1 MRYFRD
7 AKAMAR
13 ALRDALKA
21 KGVETTHS
29 ESLELIATAFGYENW
44 NILSAKIEAAAARTS
59 EERSPSYAGTQND
72 PTAPKTLYCSFCG
85 KSQHEVQKLIAG
97 SEVFI
102 CDECVDLCTG
112 IVEPDDDK
120 ELFRLM
126 KGNEETGG
134 RADPA
139 LFELA
144 RGTSTEELA
153 HYVERGRKGVE
164 RNRLALQGIQRRLA
178 IRDDEVPTGD
188 DISALPRRPPRQ
200 KRVAW
205 VVARQHTRN
214 RQPVREPSLQIFQGM
229 HRQVNMPGDQGLLDL
244 LDEQPL
250 AADLGEQPVLHPV
263 AGSADRDDLDRS
275 LRGEFGVSR
284 NQTIADEG
292 GLAQRHRAAAGPDAE
307 MAARHWHSLRF
318 PSYPTLAAVPT
329 PPVS

>member
-1 MRYFRD
+1 MRDFRD

-29 ESLELIATAFGYENW
+29 ESLELIAAAFGYANW
-44 NILSAKIEAAAARTS
+44 NILSAKIEAAATPAS
-59 EERSPSYAGTQND
+59 EGRSPSSAGTQND
-72 PTAPKTLYCSFCG
+72 PTPPKTLYCSFCG

-97 SEVFI
+97 PEVFI

-144 RGTSTEELA
+144 RGASTEELA

-178 IRDDEVPTGD
+178 IRDDEVSTGAN
-188 DISALPRRPPRQ
+188 ISALPGYLKDKRREDLVALQQ
-200 KRVAW
+200 KTQLELKRYRDALHI
-205 VVARQHTRN
+205 ATT
-214 RQPVREPSLQIFQGM
+214 
-229 HRQVNMPGDQGLLDL
+229 
-244 LDEQPL
+244 
-250 AADLGEQPVLHPV
+250 VLNE
-263 AGSADRDDLDRS
+263 R
-275 LRGEFGVSR
+275 
-284 NQTIADEG
+284 
-292 GLAQRHRAAAGPDAE
+292 RH
-307 MAARHWHSLRF
+307 
-318 PSYPTLAAVPT
+318 
-329 PPVS
+329 